1 MQVINVWDINSPVKI
16 TWKDVNYYI
25 PNDGKPHWIPDEV
38 SDNFGGLLRI
48 ISKDPQIPSYQPP
61 TTIIDFWKTKQ
72 ILDIPFVGP
81 PIPIQPTIKPITI
94 SPIIS
99 ESNLISDEQ
108 IEEKLKELESI
119 KYVPKDIPVILEDEL
134 EESNTLED
142 DRIEVDIKELNR
154 LEVVN
159 EVQEKLAQGKQ
170 NKYTNVPILN
180 RRATKQYNTGAIK
193 DPSIKP
199 LKGKRV
205 SKKCK
210 DKTKKEYIER
220 VNKNKKYID
229 RANDNITARLDMI
242 ENLENNN
249 KE

>member
-25 PNDGKPHWIPDEV
+25 PNDGQPHWIPDEV

-48 ISKDPQIPSYQPP
+48 ISKDPQIPTYQPP
-61 TTIIDFWKTKQ
+61 TTIIDFWKHKQ

-81 PIPIQPTIKPITI
+81 SIPIQPIVNPITI

-99 ESNLISDEQ
+99 ESKLISDEQ
-108 IEEKLKELESI
+108 IAEKLKELESI
-119 KYVPKDIPVILEDEL
+119 KYVPKEIPVILEDEVIK
-134 EESNTLED
+134 STTLEV
-142 DRIEVDIKELNR
+142 DRIEVVD
-154 LEVVN
+154 
-159 EVQEKLAQGKQ
+159 EVQEKLTQGKQ
-170 NKYTNVPILN
+170 KKYTNVPILN
-180 RRATKQYNTGAIK
+180 RRATKQFNKSVIK

-199 LKGKRV
+199 LKGKKV
-205 SKKCK
+205 CKKLK
-210 DKTKKEYIER
+210 DKVKKEYIEN
-220 VNKNKKYID
+220 VNKHKKYID
-229 RANDNITARLDMI
+229 RANDSITTRLDMI